1 MVAGQ
6 CRNRDTRAAGFV
18 FSIVSGDRMKSASLR
33 FFLASLLACFAL
45 GPALAPIAPAQAQM
59 DSREA
64 IALQNQLLE
73 LRRDLQALRDQI
85 ARSGGGGGGSMLGG
99 RSSFPPAS
107 GGGGEMTAQLL
118 DRVANLEEQ
127 VRQLNGRQEEAA
139 NRLQRLADDL
149 TKQVGDLSFRLQ
161 ALEGGGARPGIGAP
175 PGAPP
180 LQLSP
185 PIGAGQGASQG
196 GGQGGARRTSELAM
210 QEGHAALARRDYAA
224 AEAAAR
230 EVLAGS
236 RASPRA
242 TDAQFLLAQALVGK
256 RAYQAAAI
264 AFDDTYNRARTGPHA
279 QDALL
284 GLANAL
290 AAINERR
297 PACDTLNKLR
307 VEFLSPRPEVRD
319 AASALRQ
326 RIGCR

>member
-1 MVAGQ
+1 M
-6 CRNRDTRAAGFV
+6 
-18 FSIVSGDRMKSASLR
+18 R
-33 FFLASLLACFAL
+33 FFLAALLACLAL
-45 GPALAPIAPAQAQM
+45 GQATPARAQL

-64 IALQNQLLE
+64 IALQNQMLE
-73 LRRDLQALRDQI
+73 LRRDLQTLRDQV
-85 ARSGGGGGGSMLGG
+85 ARGGAGGGGSMLGG
-99 RSSFPPAS
+99 GRAYSPPS
-107 GGGGEMTAQLL
+107 GGGGEIAAQLL

-127 VRQLNGRQEEAA
+127 VRQLNGRQEEAT
-139 NRLQRLADDL
+139 NRLQRLTEDL

-161 ALEGGGARPGIGAP
+161 ALEGVR

-180 LQLSP
+180 LALAP
-185 PIGAGQGASQG
+185 PPGGAPGAGQGTH
-196 GGQGGARRTSELAM
+196 RTPEQAM

-230 EVLAGS
+230 EVLKGS

-242 TDAQFLLAQALVGK
+242 TDAQFLLAQTLAGK
-256 RAYQAAAI
+256 REYQAAAI

-307 VEFLSPRPEVRD
+307 VEFPALRPELRD
-319 AASALRQ
+319 TANALRQ
-326 RIGCR
+326 RAGCR

>member
-1 MVAGQ
+1 
-6 CRNRDTRAAGFV
+6 
-18 FSIVSGDRMKSASLR
+18 MKSASMR
-33 FFLASLLACFAL
+33 FFLAALLACLAVGPLL
-45 GPALAPIAPAQAQM
+45 GPITPAHAQM

-73 LRRDLQALRDQI
+73 LRRDLQALRDQT
-85 ARSGGGGGGSMLGG
+85 ARAGGGGGGSLLGG
-99 RSSFPPAS
+99 ARGVPPS
-107 GGGGEMTAQLL
+107 GGGGGEMTAQLL

-127 VRQLNGRQEEAA
+127 VRQLNGRQEETT
-139 NRLQRLADDL
+139 NRLQRLAEDL

-161 ALEGGGARPGIGAP
+161 ALEGGARPGAGARPGP
-175 PGAPP
+175 PP
-180 LQLSP
+180 LALSP
-185 PIGAGQGASQG
+185 PPAAGQG
-196 GGQGGARRTSELAM
+196 GGQGARRTPELAM
-210 QEGHAALARRDYAA
+210 QEGQAALARRDYQA

-242 TDAQFLLAQALVGK
+242 TDAQFLLAHALAG
-256 RAYQAAAI
+256 RREYQAAAI
-264 AFDDTYNRARTGPHA
+264 AYDDTYNRARTGPHA

-290 AAINERR
+290 TAINERR

-307 VEFLSPRPEVRD
+307 VEFLTPRPEVRD

-326 RIGCR
+326 RLGCR